1 VQKTIG
7 ITGGIATGKST
18 ISKMVAELGFTVI
31 DADVVAREVV
41 EPGVNAYRSIVE
53 HFGKDILL
61 ENGAIDRKKLGEIVF
76 HNEDKRKLLNSIVH
90 PEVRKVMLEKRD
102 QAFQRGEKAVF
113 LDIPL
118 LYESGLTWMVDVVL
132 VVYTDEKTQLQRLMK
147 RNHFSKDEAL
157 ARIRSQMPIE
167 DKRKRADAVIDN
179 RGPVEQSKQQL
190 HTILKN
196 WELL

>member
-1 VQKTIG
+1 MQKTIG

-18 ISKMVAELGFTVI
+18 ISKMVVELGFTVI

-41 EPGVNAYRSIVE
+41 EPGMNAYRSIVE

>member
-1 VQKTIG
+1 MQKTIG

-41 EPGVNAYRSIVE
+41 EPGMNAYRSIVE

>member
-1 VQKTIG
+1 MQKTIG

>member
-1 VQKTIG
+1 
-7 ITGGIATGKST
+7 
-18 ISKMVAELGFTVI
+18 MVAELGFTVI

-41 EPGVNAYRSIVE
+41 EPGMNAYRSIVE

-167 DKRKRADAVIDN
+167 DKRK
-179 RGPVEQSKQQL
+179 
-190 HTILKN
+190 
-196 WELL
+196 

>member
-1 VQKTIG
+1 MQKTIG

-41 EPGVNAYRSIVE
+41 EPGMNAYRSIVE

-102 QAFQRGEKAVF
+102 QAFQRGEIAVF